1 MTVLCSE
8 RRKVHRSAGIWL
20 LTSSPNATPRT
31 RCAEPAG
38 LQCYQSHDHFRL
50 DPLLS
55 AVIYCRKLTWNC
67 SFSLF
72 CHQYITYRS
81 HTSVVRAVVMD
92 TNGIG
97 STARPAENNK
107 RSVNCDR
114 NCTCVQKIEAA
125 MGLSSFTIPQVINGV
140 TDEPTRPSPLTP

>member
-1 MTVLCSE
+1 MTVLYSE
-8 RRKVHRSAGIWL
+8 RRKVHKSVGNWL
-20 LTSSPNATPRT
+20 LSFSPTAAPGT

-50 DPLLS
+50 DPQLS
-55 AVIYCRKLTWNC
+55 AVIYCRKLTWKC
-67 SFSLF
+67 SFSPF
-72 CHQYITYRS
+72 CHQFTTYRP
-81 HTSVVRAVVMD
+81 HTSAVRAVVTD

-97 STARPAENNK
+97 STARPSENNK

-114 NCTCVQKIEAA
+114 NCTCVRKIEAA
-125 MGLSSFTIPQVINGV
+125 IELSSFTMPQVINGV